1 MAAITQFLTPQD
13 FILKYK
19 LSLAFNDGEDLINEY
34 ITLYEKPTM
43 YKLFGIDLCNTIYQE
58 FEDEQIYQILAEPIA
73 FEHCKETYTTTGFK
87 DILLSFIY
95 FHYVRNQIATST
107 SIGLMAPKVE
117 AGVPANDNNTNAFMY
132 YNEAVRQANN
142 LVLYM
147 ELNKET
153 YPTFLGHKFETTWL
167 F

>member
-58 FEDEQIYQILAEPIA
+58 FEDEQIYQILAEPIV
-73 FEHCKETYTTTGFK
+73 FEHCDKTYTTNGFK
-87 DILLSFIY
+87 DVLLSFVY
-95 FHYVRNQIATST
+95 FNFVRNQINTST

-117 AGVPANDNNTNAFMY
+117 AGMPANDKNTNAFVY

-142 LVLYM
+142 LGLYVKQ
-147 ELNKET
+147 NKDT
-153 YPTFLGHKFETTWL
+153 YPTYKGEYFETTWL
-167 F
+167 I